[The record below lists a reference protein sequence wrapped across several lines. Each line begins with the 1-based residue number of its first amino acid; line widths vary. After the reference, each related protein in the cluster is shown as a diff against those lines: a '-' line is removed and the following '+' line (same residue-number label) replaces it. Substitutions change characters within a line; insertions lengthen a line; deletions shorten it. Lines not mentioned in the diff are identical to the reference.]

1 LKVCGELPFSP
12 FKIHYQGN
20 AVMFWF
26 LGIVGVLVFIVV
38 VIAVFLIGIYNS
50 LVGLRNRF
58 KNAFSQID
66 VQLKRRYDLIPNLV
80 EVAKGYMKHE
90 SETLEAV
97 IAARNTAISAQK
109 AASANPGDP
118 SAMKGLAQSE
128 SQLGGTLSRLLMVSE
143 AYPDLK
149 ANENML
155 SLQEELTSTENKV
168 TFARQGYNDS
178 VTAYNTA
185 REVFPAVFFAASFGF
200 MPAELWELD
209 DKEAAA
215 AKERPQISF

>member
-1 LKVCGELPFSP
+1 MWYVIGGVCVVGV
-12 FKIHYQGN
+12 I
-20 AVMFWF
+20 V
-26 LGIVGVLVFIVV
+26 LGILLFLWKVYNGLVV
-38 VIAVFLIGIYNS
+38 A
-50 LVGLRNRF
+50 RNRY

-109 AASANPGDP
+109 AASADPGDP
-118 SAMKGLAQSE
+118 AAMKNLAQSE
-128 SQLGGTLSRLLMVSE
+128 SALGGTLSRLMMVSE

-178 VTAYNTA
+178 VTSYNNT
-185 REVFPAVFFAASFGF
+185 REVFPAIVVANSLGF
-200 MPAELWELD
+200 LPAELWELD
-209 DKEAAA
+209 EKEAEAA
-215 AKERPQISF
+215 RARPQIEF

>member
-1 LKVCGELPFSP
+1 MGWIIGGALCVIGVV
-12 FKIHYQGN
+12 I
-20 AVMFWF
+20 
-26 LGIVGVLVFIVV
+26 LGILLYIWQ
-38 VIAVFLIGIYNS
+38 IYNN
-50 LVGLRNRF
+50 LVVLRNRY

-90 SETLEAV
+90 KETLEAV

-118 SAMKGLAQSE
+118 EAMRNLAQSE
-128 SQLGGTLSRLLMVSE
+128 SALGSTLSRLLMVSE

-178 VTAYNTA
+178 VTAYNNA
-185 REVFPAVFFAASFGF
+185 REVFPAVLFANSLGF
-200 MPAELWELD
+200 HQAELWELD
-209 DKEAAA
+209 EKEAAA
-215 AKERPQISF
+215 ARERPQVDFS

>member
-1 LKVCGELPFSP
+1 
-12 FKIHYQGN
+12 
-20 AVMFWF
+20 MWW
-26 LGIVGVLVFIVV
+26 IVGGVV
-38 VIAVFLIGIYNS
+38 CVVGVIALFLLLYLWSIYNG
-50 LVGLRNRF
+50 LVVQRNRY

-109 AASANPGDP
+109 AASANPGEP
-118 SAMKGLAQSE
+118 GAMQNLAQSE
-128 SQLGGTLSRLLMVSE
+128 SALGGTLSRLLMVSE

-155 SLQEELTSTENKV
+155 SLQEELTTTENKV

-178 VTAYNTA
+178 VTAYNTS
-185 REVFPAVFFAASFGF
+185 REVFPAVLVANSLGF
-200 MPAELWELD
+200 QQAELWELD
-209 DKEAAA
+209 EQEAEAARA
-215 AKERPQISF
+215 RPKVEF

>member
-1 LKVCGELPFSP
+1 MHWIWYLVIGGVCL
-12 FKIHYQGN
+12 
-20 AVMFWF
+20 
-26 LGIVGVLVFIVV
+26 LGIVLLIVAALVLK
-38 VIAVFLIGIYNS
+38 IYNG
-50 LVGLRNRF
+50 LVTQRNRY

-109 AASANPGDP
+109 AASENPGDP
-118 SAMKGLAQSE
+118 TAMKNLAQSE
-128 SQLGGTLSRLLMVSE
+128 SALGGTLSRLMMVSE

-178 VTAYNTA
+178 VTVYNTS
-185 REVFPAVFFAASFGF
+185 REQFPAVLFANSLGF
-200 MPAELWELD
+200 HPAELWELD
-209 DKEAAA
+209 EKEAEEARA
-215 AKERPQISF
+215 RPKVEF